1 LNLKEYKKIYIE
13 ENKLPDYNNKEDD
26 LKKFKKQVL
35 QLNAL
40 NKISFDLTRT
50 TDLDVLLNKIIKYAA
65 KIVEGEAAS
74 ILLLDKEKNE
84 LYFKA
89 SLGKKSQE
97 IKKYKVK
104 VGQGIAGWVAEKGKS
119 LIINDVTQDNR
130 WNKDFDSATK
140 FKTKS
145 IICIPLMLE
154 KEIVGV
160 MEVINKKDNTYF
172 DKNDEGIL
180 NSFANQVVIALW
192 NANIIKD
199 LNNYFINIIEIL
211 IQAMENESLGP
222 KGHFLRMARLATQI
236 GNKLGVTGKDYENLY
251 YASLLHD
258 IGKVKVKRKININ
271 FKAEENL
278 HLFQDEVSIHP
289 VAGANMLKQINL
301 FKDIIP
307 MVRHHHENY
316 NGTGYPDGLRG
327 EEIPLGSRIIAVVED
342 YIKILYNKSIENLS
356 ENEEALNKLFSLA
369 GIKYDPKV
377 INALKEIVKI

>member
-1 LNLKEYKKIYIE
+1 MSHYQNE
-13 ENKLPDYNNKEDD
+13 END
-26 LKKFKKQVL
+26 LKKLKKQIL

-50 TDLDVLLNKIIKYAA
+50 ADLDVLLNKIIQYAA

-74 ILLLDKEKNE
+74 ILLLDKEKRE

-97 IKKYKVK
+97 IRKYKVK

-119 LIINDVTQDNR
+119 LIVNDVAKDTR
-130 WNKDFDSATK
+130 WNKNIDSSTK

-145 IICIPLMLE
+145 IICVPLILE

-160 MEVINKKDNTYF
+160 MEVINKKDKTYF
-172 DKNDEGIL
+172 GKNDEEIL

-192 NANIIKD
+192 NAKIIKD
-199 LNNYFINIIEIL
+199 LNNYFVNIIEIL

-222 KGHFLRMARLATQI
+222 KGHFMKMARLATQI

-251 YASLLHD
+251 YASLLND
-258 IGKVKVKRKININ
+258 IGKIKVKRKIDIN
-271 FKAEENL
+271 FKSEENL
-278 HLFQDEVSIHP
+278 HLVQNEVSIHP
-289 VAGANMLKQINL
+289 MVGENMLKQINL

-307 MVRHHHENY
+307 IVRHHHERY
-316 NGTGYPDGLRG
+316 DGTGCPDGLSG
-327 EEIPLGSRIIAVVED
+327 EEIPLGSRIIAVVDD
-342 YIKILYNKSIENLS
+342 YIKIFYNKEVEDSS
-356 ENEEALNKLFSLA
+356 KNEQALNKLFSLA
-369 GIKYDPKV
+369 GTKYDPKV
-377 INALKEIVKI
+377 IAALKEIIDMKG

>member
-1 LNLKEYKKIYIE
+1 
-13 ENKLPDYNNKEDD
+13 
-26 LKKFKKQVL
+26 
-35 QLNAL
+35 
-40 NKISFDLTRT
+40 
-50 TDLDVLLNKIIKYAA
+50 
-65 KIVEGEAAS
+65 VEGEAAS

-119 LIINDVTQDNR
+119 LIVDDVTRDNR
-130 WNKDFDSATK
+130 WQKYFDNAIK

-145 IICIPLMLE
+145 IICVPLILE

-160 MEVINKKDNTYF
+160 MEVINKKDKTYF
-172 DKNDEGIL
+172 DKNDEEIL

-199 LNNYFINIIEIL
+199 LNNYIINITEVL

-222 KGHFLRMARLATQI
+222 KGHFVMVARLATQI

-258 IGKVKVKRKININ
+258 IGKIKVKRKIDIN
-271 FKAEENL
+271 FKTEENL
-278 HLFQDEVSIHP
+278 QLFQDEVSRHP
-289 VAGANMLKQINL
+289 VVGANMLKQINL
-301 FKDIIP
+301 FKDIVPI
-307 MVRHHHENY
+307 VRHHHENY
-316 NGTGYPDGLRG
+316 DGTGYPDGLRG
-327 EEIPLGSRIIAVVED
+327 EKIPLGSRIIAVVED
-342 YIKILYNKSIENLS
+342 YTKLLYNKPIEGPS
-356 ENEEALNKLFSLA
+356 QNEQALNKLFSLA
-369 GIKYDPKV
+369 GTKYDPKV
-377 INALKEIVKI
+377 INALKEIIKI

>member
-1 LNLKEYKKIYIE
+1 LPNHNNE
-13 ENKLPDYNNKEDD
+13 END
-26 LKKFKKQVL
+26 LKKLKKQIL

-50 TDLDVLLNKIIKYAA
+50 TDLDILLNKIIKYTA

-74 ILLLDKEKNE
+74 ILLLDKEKRE

-89 SLGKKSQE
+89 SMGNKSQE

-119 LIINDVTQDNR
+119 LIINDVTRDNR
-130 WNKDFDSATK
+130 WKKDFDNAIK

-145 IICIPLMLE
+145 IICVPLILE

-160 MEVINKKDNTYF
+160 MEVINKKDKTYF
-172 DKNDEGIL
+172 GKNDEGIL
-180 NSFANQVVIALW
+180 NSFANQVAIALW
-192 NANIIKD
+192 NANIVKD
-199 LNNYFINIIEIL
+199 LNNYFVNIIEIL

-258 IGKVKVKRKININ
+258 IGKIKVKKKIDIN
-271 FKAEENL
+271 FEAEENL
-278 HLFQDEVSIHP
+278 HLVQNEVSIHP
-289 VAGANMLKQINL
+289 TVGSNMLKQINL

-307 MVRHHHENY
+307 IVRHHHENY
-316 NGTGYPDGLRG
+316 DGTGCPNGLRG
-327 EEIPLGSRIIAVVED
+327 EEIPLGSRIIAVVEE
-342 YIKILYNKSIENLS
+342 YTKIFYNKPIENLS
-356 ENEEALNKLFSLA
+356 ENEEAINKLFSLA
-369 GIKYDPKV
+369 GTKYDPKV
-377 INALKEIVKI
+377 IAALKEIVGT

>member
-1 LNLKEYKKIYIE
+1 LSVHYNQ
-13 ENKLPDYNNKEDD
+13 END
-26 LKKFKKQVL
+26 LKKLKKQIL

-40 NKISFDLTRT
+40 NKISFDLTQT
-50 TDLDVLLNKIIKYAA
+50 TDLDVLLNKIITYAA
-65 KIVEGEAAS
+65 QIVEGEAAS
-74 ILLLDKEKNE
+74 ILLLDKAKGE

-97 IKKYKVK
+97 IKEYKVK

-119 LIINDVTQDNR
+119 LIINDVTRDNR
-130 WNKDFDSATK
+130 WNKDFDNAIK

-145 IICIPLMLE
+145 IICVPLISE
-154 KEIVGV
+154 KEILGV
-160 MEVINKKDNTYF
+160 MEVINKKDKTSF
-172 DKNDEGIL
+172 DKEDEVIL
-180 NSFANQVVIALW
+180 NSFTNQVVIALW

-211 IQAMENESLGP
+211 IQAMENEPLGP
-222 KGHFLRMARLATQI
+222 KGHFVKVAQLATQI

-258 IGKVKVKRKININ
+258 IGKMKVKRKLDIN
-271 FKAEENL
+271 FKEKENL
-278 HLFQDEVSIHP
+278 HLFLNEVSIHP

-327 EEIPLGSRIIAVVED
+327 EEIPLGSQIIAVVED
-342 YIKILYNKSIENLS
+342 YIKILYNKAIKSPAEND
-356 ENEEALNKLFSLA
+356 EALKKLFSLA
-369 GIKYDPKV
+369 GTKYDPKV
-377 INALKEIVKI
+377 INALKEIIKL

>member
-1 LNLKEYKKIYIE
+1 MEVNELSAHYNQ
-13 ENKLPDYNNKEDD
+13 END
-26 LKKFKKQVL
+26 LKKLEKQIL

-40 NKISFDLTRT
+40 NKISFDLTQT

-65 KIVEGEAAS
+65 EIVEGEAAS
-74 ILLLDKEKNE
+74 ILLLDKVKRE

-97 IKKYKVK
+97 IKEYKVK
-104 VGQGIAGWVAEKGKS
+104 VGQGIAGWVAEKGES
-119 LIINDVTQDNR
+119 LIINDVTRDNR
-130 WNKDFDSATK
+130 WNKDFDNAIK
-140 FKTKS
+140 FTTRS
-145 IICIPLMLE
+145 IICVPLRSE

-160 MEVINKKDNTYF
+160 MEVINKKDKTSF
-172 DKNDEGIL
+172 DKDDEIIL
-180 NSFANQVVIALW
+180 NSFTNQVVIALS

-211 IQAMENESLGP
+211 IQAMENEPLGP
-222 KGHFLRMARLATQI
+222 KGHFVKVAQLATQM

-258 IGKVKVKRKININ
+258 LGKMKVKRKIDIN

-278 HLFQDEVSIHP
+278 NLFQDEVSIHP

-301 FKDIIP
+301 FKDLIP

-316 NGTGYPDGLRG
+316 NGTGYPDRLQG

-342 YIKILYNKSIENLS
+342 YIKILYNRVIKSPAEND
-356 ENEEALNKLFSLA
+356 EALKRLFSLA
-369 GIKYDPKV
+369 GTKYDPKV
-377 INALKEIVKI
+377 INVLKEIINL

>member
-1 LNLKEYKKIYIE
+1 MEVNELSAHYNQ
-13 ENKLPDYNNKEDD
+13 END
-26 LKKFKKQVL
+26 LKKLEKQIL

-40 NKISFDLTRT
+40 NKISFDLTQT

-65 KIVEGEAAS
+65 EIVEGEAAS
-74 ILLLDKEKNE
+74 ILLLDKVKRE

-97 IKKYKVK
+97 IKEYKVK
-104 VGQGIAGWVAEKGKS
+104 VGQGIAGWVAEKGES
-119 LIINDVTQDNR
+119 LIINDVTRDNR
-130 WNKDFDSATK
+130 WNKDFDNAIK
-140 FKTKS
+140 FTTRS
-145 IICIPLMLE
+145 IICVPLRSE

-160 MEVINKKDNTYF
+160 MEVINKKDKTSF
-172 DKNDEGIL
+172 DKDDEIIL
-180 NSFANQVVIALW
+180 NSFTNQVVIALS

-211 IQAMENESLGP
+211 IQAMENEPLGP
-222 KGHFLRMARLATQI
+222 KGHFVKVAQLATQM

-258 IGKVKVKRKININ
+258 LGKMKVKRKIDIN

-278 HLFQDEVSIHP
+278 NLFQDEVSIHP
-289 VAGANMLKQINL
+289 VVGANMLKQINL
-301 FKDIIP
+301 FKDLIP

-316 NGTGYPDGLRG
+316 NGTGYPDGLQG

-342 YIKILYNKSIENLS
+342 YTKILYNKAIKSPAEND
-356 ENEEALNKLFSLA
+356 EALKRLFSLA
-369 GIKYDPKV
+369 GTKYDPKV
-377 INALKEIVKI
+377 INALKEIIKT